1 MNFKS
6 LTKSTGK
13 KRGLGA
19 LIVMIPMIVKYVIR
33 ISNAQ
38 AGTDFEIDDDLLNIL
53 FGVGTVI
60 WSGGVIHAYLPK
72 VLKVTTVI
80 ERSLETFNEWA
91 KKKLGKEKK

>member
-1 MNFKS
+1 MNLKS

-19 LIVMIPMIVKYVIR
+19 LIVMVPMIVKYLLKVSR
-33 ISNAQ
+33 V
-38 AGTDFEIDDDLLNIL
+38 DFEVDDDLLNIL
-53 FGVGTVI
+53 FGIGAII
-60 WSGGVIHAYLPK
+60 WSGGMIHAYLPK

-91 KKKLGKEKK
+91 KKKIAKRKK